1 MGAQPMSRAKDQ
13 SISAGSGARQGR
25 RSEGRSRDLK
35 HRMILEAAGACFFK
49 LGYEGT
55 SIGSI
60 VERTGGSIASIYAI
74 FGSKRGLFE
83 AFIRDRAQ
91 RLNVS
96 IAYQGRPQ
104 GPRYELTYLA
114 SQLLD
119 RATRPDWLDL
129 VRLIDRKS
137 TRLNSSHY
145 CAYRMPSS
153 A

>member
-1 MGAQPMSRAKDQ
+1 MMGAQPMARAKDQ

-91 RLNVS
+91 RS
-96 IAYQGRPQ
+96 EEHTS
-104 GPRYELTYLA
+104 ELQSLMRISYAA
-114 SQLLD
+114 SCLQQ
-119 RATRPDWLDL
+119 T
-129 VRLIDRKS
+129 K
-137 TRLNSSHY
+137 
-145 CAYRMPSS
+145 PSLPP
-153 A
+153 

>member
-1 MGAQPMSRAKDQ
+1 MMGAQPMARAKDQ

-83 AFIRDRAQ
+83 AFIRR
-91 RLNVS
+91 S
-96 IAYQGRPQ
+96 EEHTS
-104 GPRYELTYLA
+104 ELQSLM
-114 SQLLD
+114 
-119 RATRPDWLDL
+119 R
-129 VRLIDRKS
+129 
-137 TRLNSSHY
+137 NSYADFCLKKQNS
-145 CAYRMPSS
+145 
-153 A
+153 

>member
-1 MGAQPMSRAKDQ
+1 MIRRTPRSTRTDTLFPYTPLFR
-13 SISAGSGARQGR
+13 SARQGR

-55 SIGSI
+55 SIGRI

-74 FGSKRGLFE
+74 FGSTRGLFE

-104 GPRYELTYLA
+104 GPRHELTYLA

-119 RATRPDWLDL
+119 RETRRAWLAL
-129 VRLIDRKS
+129 VRLLLSDLLRD
-137 TRLNSSHY
+137 
-145 CAYRMPSS
+145 MQ
-153 A
+153 